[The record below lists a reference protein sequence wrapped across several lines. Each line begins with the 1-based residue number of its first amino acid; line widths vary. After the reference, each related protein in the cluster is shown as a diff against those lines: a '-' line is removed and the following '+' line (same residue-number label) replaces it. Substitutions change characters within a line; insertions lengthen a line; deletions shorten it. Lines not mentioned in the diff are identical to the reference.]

1 MGCLPLP
8 LTFALGAGLGY
19 LADRENGALWGAAAG
34 IMIGLLASTGVIL
47 YLRRRR

>member
-8 LTFALGAGLGY
+8 LAFALGAGLGY

-34 IMIGLLASTGVIL
+34 AMVGLLASTAAIM